1 MKKLL
6 SGLGVLVFALATVL
20 FVSPALAERRVALVI
35 GNSEYKDPSIVL
47 TNPKN
52 DANDIAK
59 TLASLG
65 FEVVKL
71 TDGSKS
77 QIDATL
83 EQFARLA
90 TNADAA
96 LFFYAGHALQYQGRN
111 YLMPIDAHLEDEVSI
126 RYALTALDDVRAALD
141 RASGVKIM
149 ILDACR
155 NNPLS
160 DQFSRRMAG
169 MSRSAMT
176 TRGLARI
183 DKTQGM
189 VIAYSTA
196 ADDVAIDGRGR
207 NSPYT
212 AALLKRLGDPGLEIE
227 IMFRRVAA
235 EVSAETN
242 GKQRPE
248 TYVSLLSEYYLNQTD
263 RIAWE
268 KVRKDDIN
276 AVKDFIAHFP
286 NSTYASKA
294 REILDEH
301 LRQEIAKQEEAD
313 RMRRLTPP
321 ASATAA
327 TPPPNVA
334 ATARPEPTPVIP
346 APAVLAPPTKIT
358 SIESKPDLHDSMPPA
373 PSGATPVLS
382 PSKPVEVKP
391 AETKPVETKPVE
403 TKSAVLPPQSMPVQ
417 AAPSAPPPAA
427 VAAITPEPPAPAIA
441 LPPVKSI
448 PAPVVTRPPP
458 PSKTKSA
465 STANSRKRGS
475 AECAKIMERAQ
486 LGELSEDD
494 RAILQQDC
502 R

>member
-6 SGLGVLVFALATVL
+6 SALVVLGCALATVL
-20 FVSPALAERRVALVI
+20 FTSPALAERRIALVI
-35 GNSEYKDPSIVL
+35 GNSQYKDASIAL

-52 DANDIAK
+52 DASDIAQSL
-59 TLASLG
+59 TSLG
-65 FEVVKL
+65 FDVIKL
-71 TDGSKS
+71 LDGSKS

-90 TNADAA
+90 SNADAA

-111 YLMPIDAHLEDEVSI
+111 YLMPIDAQLEDEISI

-169 MSRSAMT
+169 ASRSAMT

-235 EVSAETN
+235 EVSAQTN
-242 GKQRPE
+242 GRQRPE

-268 KVRKDDIN
+268 KVNRDDIN
-276 AVKDFIAHFP
+276 AVRDFIARFP
-286 NSTYASKA
+286 SSIYASTA
-294 REILDEH
+294 RDILDNH
-301 LRQEIAKQEEAD
+301 LRQEIAKQGKPDGLSRPSLAAPVIAN
-313 RMRRLTPP
+313 TPRP
-321 ASATAA
+321 EPGLA
-327 TPPPNVA
+327 
-334 ATARPEPTPVIP
+334 ARPEPAQPIP
-346 APAVLAPPTKIT
+346 
-358 SIESKPDLHDSMPPA
+358 PPA
-373 PSGATPVLS
+373 KVTAIDPKSDLQGRLPSALDVA
-382 PSKPVEVKP
+382 KPVEVKP
-391 AETKPVETKPVE
+391 PETPPVE
-403 TKSAVLPPQSMPVQ
+403 TKSVAVPPP
-417 AAPSAPPPAA
+417 AIKDAPSASPPAA
-427 VAAITPEPPAPAIA
+427 VATVAPEPAETAAPVTKR
-441 LPPVKSI
+441 PPVSAI
-448 PAPVVTRPPP
+448 PAPVVTRPTP
-458 PSKTKSA
+458 PSKAKAASA
-465 STANSRKRGS
+465 TNSRKRGS

-494 RAILQQDC
+494 RATLQQDC